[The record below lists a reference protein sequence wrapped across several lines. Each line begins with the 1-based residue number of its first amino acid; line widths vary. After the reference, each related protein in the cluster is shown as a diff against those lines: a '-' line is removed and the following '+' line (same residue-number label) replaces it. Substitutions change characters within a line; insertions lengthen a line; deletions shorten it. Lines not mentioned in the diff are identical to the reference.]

1 MSKQVIR
8 NLCSEEN
15 HFKAK
20 INGINVVT
28 TVVIDSKKEERS
40 GIYLNFSRKK
50 PSMKESTLKKVAAR
64 IVARRPYL
72 LRNK

>member
-1 MSKQVIR
+1 MKSSVTISNGMSSEAKMSKQVIR

-40 GIYLNFSRKK
+40 RIYLNFSRKK
-50 PSMKESTLKKVAAR
+50 PSMKEST
-64 IVARRPYL
+64 
-72 LRNK
+72 